1 MRRLALASPR
11 LRRILLA
18 YTLNRLG
25 SWFGLIALMIAV
37 YDHTHSATAVAGLLL
52 CWQALPA
59 FVVPAVVARVELS
72 KRRRELSGLYAFEAL
87 VTAVIVVMLHDFS
100 LPAILVLA
108 AIDGTAALAASSLLR
123 AEVARVAREDSVGA
137 SESPEDAEREANAL
151 LNLAFSLTFVA
162 GPALAGVI
170 VATSGAS
177 TALWIDVGSFLLCSL
192 LLLDLH
198 PHVEEAGG
206 EGVRDRLRAAWRHI
220 NEVPSFRALLLIEMV
235 ALVFFE
241 SAAPIE
247 LSYAKSTLGAGDK
260 GFGLLVTCWGAG
272 AVLGSVLFARLVS
285 RPLGVLLSAGTLSI
299 GLAYVGFALAPSL
312 AFACP
317 AAFLGG
323 IGNGMQWPSM
333 VSVVQL
339 LTPPALHARLMSALE
354 SMSALSTALGLALGG
369 VLVALSSPRI
379 AFLVV
384 GLGAA
389 VTTAALLRAVPAE
402 RARDAGAPAPE

>member
-37 YDHTHSATAVAGLLL
+37 YDHTHSATAVAGLMV

-72 KRRRELSGLYAFEAL
+72 KRRRELSGLYVFEAI
-87 VTAVIVVMLHDFS
+87 VTGLIIVFLRDFS
-100 LPAILVLA
+100 LAPILVLA

-123 AEVARVAREDSVGA
+123 TEVARVAREDSTDSG
-137 SESPEDAEREANAL
+137 ESPEHAEREANAA
-151 LNLAFSLTFVA
+151 LNLAFSLTFVT
-162 GPALAGVI
+162 GPAIAGVI
-170 VATSGAS
+170 VAASGAS
-177 TALWIDVGSFLLCSL
+177 TALWLDVGSFLLCSV

-198 PHVEEAGG
+198 PHVEEAAG
-206 EGVRDRLRAAWRHI
+206 ESVRERLRAAWRHI
-220 NEVPSFRALLLIEMV
+220 GEVPSFRALLLTEMV

-247 LSYAKSTLGAGDK
+247 LAYAKTSLNAGDK

-285 RPLGVLLSAGTLSI
+285 KPLAVLLSAGTLSI

-312 AFACP
+312 ALACP

-333 VSVVQL
+333 ISVVQR
-339 LTPPALHARLMSALE
+339 LTPPALHGRLMSALE
-354 SMSALSTALGLALGG
+354 SISALSTALGLALGG
-369 VLVALSSPRI
+369 VLVALSSPRT
-379 AFLVV
+379 AFLIV

-389 VTTAALLRAVPAE
+389 LTTAALLREAPGENHV
-402 RARDAGAPAPE
+402 GSPAPSPD